1 MGVVSRIWE
10 AGKSFEIRVAKD
22 TARSFDV
29 RKSGWAFKRWNQ
41 ERTNGEA

>member
-10 AGKSFEIRVAKD
+10 AGKCFEIRAAND
-22 TARSFDV
+22 TARSVDF

-41 ERTNGEA
+41 ERTSGEA